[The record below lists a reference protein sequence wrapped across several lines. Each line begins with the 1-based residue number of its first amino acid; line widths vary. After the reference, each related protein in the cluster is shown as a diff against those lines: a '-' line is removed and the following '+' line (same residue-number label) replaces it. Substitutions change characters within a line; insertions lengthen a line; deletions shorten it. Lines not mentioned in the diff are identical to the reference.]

1 MGIVDAAKREQASA
15 WAAKLDEGKSFG
27 TALGEALDRADK
39 WSSGAWEPVPVP
51 LAAWGALMGGAG
63 HAPGIY
69 PGLHVL
75 AAGTSVGKTALA
87 TSIATMAARAGGL
100 VAYFALELSAGQ
112 VALRMASEMQGF
124 GHWAKVAKGKGGER
138 SGREEAAQPL
148 ADAGIWV
155 YEPKPGEPL
164 PIYEWAAAIRGL
176 SDDRGTKTT
185 PLLILDYT
193 QLVGLGG
200 AEQEARQR
208 LTAAASEL
216 RRAARE
222 CDVAVL
228 AISSVARA
236 SYGLMGIGGW
246 VEAGCEANGNVSNP
260 HAMLVGKESGEIEF
274 FADSQTTILSIQ
286 RLAMQTTSA
295 LVVAKNREGKLGWA
309 PGLFR
314 EGKWSDDVSQKD
326 VTDLA
331 GEAIQEA
338 KSGRAQATKPTISE
352 AATKELLANEK
363 KKAEAKA
370 QEKAKQAE
378 LKRTNDAS
386 QRLAAVTNAWWE
398 LKAPINED
406 GHPEM
411 TRSDCIR
418 AMMEKTNQTAKQVE
432 NLVTEAAKLGAIE
445 IHGDRIRFIG
455 KTAEGLIATVAG
467 DE

>member
-1 MGIVDAAKREQASA
+1 MGIVDEAKRDQVAA
-15 WAAKLDEGKSFG
+15 WVAKLNEGKTFK
-27 TALGEALDRADK
+27 TALREALDRADK

-51 LAAWGALMGGAG
+51 LAAWGALMAGGG
-63 HAPGIY
+63 YAPGLY

-112 VALRMASEMQGF
+112 VALRMASELQGF

-138 SGREEAAQPL
+138 SVLEDATQPL
-148 ADAGIWV
+148 ANAGIWV
-155 YEPKPGEPL
+155 YEPKPGEQL

-185 PLLILDYT
+185 PLLVLDYT

-246 VEAGCEANGNVSNP
+246 IEAGCEANGNVSNP
-260 HAMLVGKESGEIEF
+260 NAMLVGKESGEIEF

-295 LVVAKNREGKLGWA
+295 LVVAKNREGTLGWA

-326 VTDLA
+326 VTNLA

-338 KSGRAQATKPTISE
+338 RPGRTQTKPTISDADVKEIE
-352 AATKELLANEK
+352 ANAK
-363 KKAEAKA
+363 KKADAKA
-370 QEKAKQAE
+370 QEKAQQAVS
-378 LKRTNDAS
+378 KRTNEAS
-386 QRLAAVTNAWWE
+386 QRLAAVTNAWWK
-398 LKAPINED
+398 LKAPIND
-406 GHPEM
+406 DHPEM
-411 TRSDCIR
+411 TRADCIR
-418 AMMEKTNQTAKQVE
+418 CIMGAGYSQKAAE
-432 NLVTEAAKLGAIE
+432 NLVKEAATLGAIE
-445 IHGDRIRFIG
+445 INGDRIRFIG
-455 KTAEGLIATVAG
+455 KTAEGLIAQAGG